1 MGSLYALDFDGV
13 LCDSC
18 GESSIS
24 ALKAAKERWPDKFS
38 TVDPE
43 TETWILDNM
52 RVVAAGLTTEG
63 ILENW
68 IKLKPTLMLEW
79 NESKDELVELFGKI
93 RDEWIKHDLTSW
105 IAANRFYPG
114 TADAL
119 QFASSKLFIVTTKQ
133 TRFAEV
139 LLEKLAGVSFLPDRI
154 FGLGSGPKVDV
165 LKELQNRPE
174 HSGLELHFVE
184 DRLATLQNVIKE
196 PQLNKWNLYLGTWG
210 YNTSKEREEASQIS
224 RIQLVDLPD
233 FCSKLK

>member
-52 RVVAAGLTTEG
+52 RVVRPVVETGYENVLLVWLFLEMKKPLMQTTSVAAGLTTEG

-133 TRFAEV
+133 
-139 LLEKLAGVSFLPDRI
+139 LCG
-154 FGLGSGPKVDV
+154 G
-165 LKELQNRPE
+165 
-174 HSGLELHFVE
+174 
-184 DRLATLQNVIKE
+184 
-196 PQLNKWNLYLGTWG
+196 
-210 YNTSKEREEASQIS
+210 
-224 RIQLVDLPD
+224 
-233 FCSKLK
+233 

>member
-133 TRFAEV
+133 
-139 LLEKLAGVSFLPDRI
+139 LCG
-154 FGLGSGPKVDV
+154 G
-165 LKELQNRPE
+165 
-174 HSGLELHFVE
+174 
-184 DRLATLQNVIKE
+184 
-196 PQLNKWNLYLGTWG
+196 
-210 YNTSKEREEASQIS
+210 
-224 RIQLVDLPD
+224 
-233 FCSKLK
+233 